1 MFLVSK
7 RPDRKAH
14 YKCKYKLYKRSKQ
27 DELLYKIRMIVDEI
41 TSFQANILVRQ
52 ISLLHK
58 VQNLHKDTFGA
69 FKNKFAD
76 KNVVLLATGPSLTD
90 FIPIKDAIYVGVN
103 GAFKYDKI
111 KLDYLFM
118 EDFSG
123 LTYIEEA
130 AKYNCTKFYGINR
143 WEYLRNCEVNPIEN
157 WLIPEDI
164 ALRHGAKRFYSEAPW
179 LNGCINPSV
188 PFAYDLTSEPLY
200 CYGSIVFLAMQF
212 ILWTNPKKV
221 YLVGCDCSN
230 SGRFNDGQ
238 ANPLET
244 DYVINHWQKMKEFL
258 EKYYPDIEIIS
269 VNPVGLKGLFKDVYT
284 QSYLE
289 VNPNLTKELGDDL
302 DILYY

>member
-14 YKCKYKLYKRSKQ
+14 YKRKYKLYKRSKQ
-27 DELLYKIRMIVDEI
+27 DELLYKVRMIVDEI
-41 TSFQANILVRQ
+41 TSFKANIVEQKIHQSINNLKIELVRQ

-130 AKYNCTKFYGINR
+130 G
-143 WEYLRNCEVNPIEN
+143 
-157 WLIPEDI
+157 
-164 ALRHGAKRFYSEAPW
+164 
-179 LNGCINPSV
+179 
-188 PFAYDLTSEPLY
+188 
-200 CYGSIVFLAMQF
+200 
-212 ILWTNPKKV
+212 
-221 YLVGCDCSN
+221 
-230 SGRFNDGQ
+230 
-238 ANPLET
+238 
-244 DYVINHWQKMKEFL
+244 
-258 EKYYPDIEIIS
+258 
-269 VNPVGLKGLFKDVYT
+269 
-284 QSYLE
+284 
-289 VNPNLTKELGDDL
+289 
-302 DILYY
+302 